1 MIDTSMNQTPQPKR
15 ARLAKPAHSTKRRQL
30 TDLPYGLKD
39 NVMDA
44 LEEAAYWHT
53 VAIIEKSGKTV
64 GTATAIRWRDRTF
77 LITAQHVIRKTSNH
91 ELRFFFRPP
100 GTLERTKWRT
110 APAGPIKLASPFRL
124 NIIDRYEDPRADL
137 AALELIPRLEREQ
150 NIRFY
155 ELPDD
160 AKTPRPRPQT
170 VWAIGFPEDSVER
183 IAEAA
188 YAFASSP
195 LWANVV
201 RTPRPAPDDF
211 AARKHILC
219 DFQPAQDGR
228 RPHGFSGSGVWFRD
242 STPKDKVWMP
252 NLKLLGIFAKYYPQR
267 KLLRLVRVEGL
278 LRFLKS
284 KAKELRLEPGV
295 VEFDSL

>member
-1 MIDTSMNQTPQPKR
+1 MKVTSMNQRPQPKR
-15 ARLAKPAHSTKRRQL
+15 ARWAKTARSITRRQP

-53 VAIIEKSGKTV
+53 VAIIEKSGKTI

-77 LITAQHVIRKTSNH
+77 LITAQHVIRKTGNQ

-110 APAGPIKLASPFRL
+110 APVGPIKLASPFRL
-124 NIIDRYEDPRADL
+124 NIIGRYEDPRADL
-137 AALELIPRLEREQ
+137 AALELIPRLESEQ

-155 ELPDD
+155 ELPNE
-160 AKTPRPRPQT
+160 AKTPRPRPQD
-170 VWAIGFPEDSVER
+170 VWAIGFPEDSVEK
-183 IAEAA
+183 IAKAA

-195 LWANVV
+195 LWAKVV
-201 RTPRPAPDDF
+201 KTPRPAPDGF
-211 AARKHILC
+211 NRRKHMLF
-219 DFQPAQDGR
+219 DFQPAHDGR
-228 RPHGFSGSGVWFRD
+228 KPQGFSGSGIWFRD
-242 STPKDKVWMP
+242 KTPKDKVWMP
-252 NLKLLGIFAKYYPQR
+252 DLRLLGICTHYYPQR
-267 KLLRLVRVEGL
+267 KLLRLVRVEAL
-278 LRFLKS
+278 LRFLQS

-295 VEFDSL
+295 LEFDSR